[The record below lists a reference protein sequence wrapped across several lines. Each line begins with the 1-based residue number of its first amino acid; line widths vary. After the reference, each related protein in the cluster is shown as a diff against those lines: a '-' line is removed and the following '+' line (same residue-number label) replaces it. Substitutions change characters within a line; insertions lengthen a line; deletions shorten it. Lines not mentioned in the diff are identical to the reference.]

1 MSMHCIGPLRLSIL
15 LFVLSACHGG
25 QIPATTL
32 ATAAA
37 PREIRRTLLSQQDV
51 PDLPGWEIRTFLVEY
66 PPGAVAPRHV
76 HPALGVAYVLEGRC
90 ESAFEGEA
98 PTITEQGRAFVEK
111 EGPVHILFRNPDLEH
126 PLRFLIAYTI
136 RKGDQPMLVL

>member
-1 MSMHCIGPLRLSIL
+1 MDMHSIGPLHFSVL
-15 LFVLSACHGG
+15 LFVVSACHTG
-25 QIPATTL
+25 QLRNTTL
-32 ATAAA
+32 AAAGA

-66 PPGAVAPRHV
+66 PPGATAPRHV

-98 PTITEQGRAFVEK
+98 PMITEQGGAFVEK

-136 RKGDQPMLVL
+136 RKGDQPVRVL